1 MEIRVNWRCV
11 KTVSFLT
18 CRVLKGLVNVALLR
32 QKLINV
38 DAYGDMHCSSRRVVG
53 IVAERPPKR
62 VVAATWRG
70 TVVHS
75 VNTKTGKIIIMY
87 ADSRHRVLMRTL
99 HREGVLRTP
108 THLRNQLGAAVVLP
122 WPEWPRPLLQQT
134 QYHLLV
140 IMSWKLPPR
149 RRDTYPLVINLCQ
162 VWHRNHAQQ
171 DSG

>member
-1 MEIRVNWRCV
+1 M

-18 CRVLKGLVNVALLR
+18 CRVLKGLAN
-32 QKLINV
+32 QLINV

-75 VNTKTGKIIIMY
+75 VNTKTGKITIMF

-108 THLRNQLGAAVVLP
+108 THLRNQLGAVVVLP
-122 WPEWPRPLLQQT
+122 
-134 QYHLLV
+134 
-140 IMSWKLPPR
+140 
-149 RRDTYPLVINLCQ
+149 
-162 VWHRNHAQQ
+162 
-171 DSG
+171 